1 MKMGKKCRHF
11 LQISLLG
18 DWPIIRYEKVFTNEP
33 ELLDGG
39 GVSLDESLGPD
50 PHRAHP
56 KGKGVVD
63 PDQSGSQIIFWI
75 RFSSR
80 FGSVSDS

>member
-1 MKMGKKCRHF
+1 MKMGKKWRHF

-50 PHRAHP
+50 PHRPHP
-56 KGKGVVD
+56 KGDRYCG
-63 PDQSGSQIIFWI
+63 SGSVRIPNNFLDPIQFQIRL
-75 RFSSR
+75 RF
-80 FGSVSDS
+80 